1 VRRPGRRTA
10 ALGGCAVLG
19 VAGAVVLAV
28 GLSAG
33 GAVPAAGAPAP
44 GTVAGAT
51 GAVPSGAPPGAT
63 TLPRT
68 TATAWTTPSSAVHVQ
83 VDAVGLDLPV
93 LPLSAP
99 DGVID
104 PPLLTAAYWVQPY
117 GEPVG
122 AAGEADNTIYLAAH
136 STSRGSSGF
145 DPLLT
150 SDHRDSALAA
160 GDVVSVS
167 TPGGTVDYTVDRS
180 ARYGTAELAGSAEVW
195 EAVPGRLVLIT
206 CLTPL
211 GSGATTEDLVVFAT
225 AR

>member
-33 GAVPAAGAPAP
+33 AVPAGAPAP

-63 TLPRT
+63 ALPRT

-104 PPLLTAAYWVQPY
+104 PPLLTAP
-117 GEPVG
+117 
-122 AAGEADNTIYLAAH
+122 T
-136 STSRGSSGF
+136 GS
-145 DPLLT
+145 P
-150 SDHRDSALAA
+150 
-160 GDVVSVS
+160 
-167 TPGGTVDYTVDRS
+167 
-180 ARYGTAELAGSAEVW
+180 
-195 EAVPGRLVLIT
+195 
-206 CLTPL
+206 
-211 GSGATTEDLVVFAT
+211 
-225 AR
+225 